1 MSIVQMISTLYIL
14 QDEGELDQTQ
24 PNLFIPTQEWENR
37 VIDQFSNLRT
47 KMDRWRDLIE
57 DKQIQVPLPSGIDL
71 VNF

>member
-1 MSIVQMISTLYIL
+1 MISTLYIL